1 MVGSFGGPGPTA
13 ALTSP
18 AQLAPP
24 RRTQVAHNR
33 RDTAVSVGS
42 MLVAGN
48 TKVTDLLCVT
58 PPPIPPGA
66 HAMTQLVELPPAD
79 SGPEPHRHSG
89 PVFGYVLQGRILFEL
104 EGQAPTEIAAG
115 EAFWEPGGDVVHYQM
130 RNLDTASWSR
140 FLAVCICA
148 PGVDMITMLE
158 PQEIASRDPLRHPS
172 ARRHA
177 REDDASHHRA

>member
-24 RRTQVAHNR
+24 RRTQVAHNQ
-33 RDTAVSVGS
+33 RDAAVSVGS

-66 HAMTQLVELPPAD
+66 LAMTQLVELPPRMPD
-79 SGPEPHRHSG
+79 
-89 PVFGYVLQGRILFEL
+89 QGHTDIRDRYSVTYCRAESSL
-104 EGQAPTEIAAG
+104 
-115 EAFWEPGGDVVHYQM
+115 
-130 RNLDTASWSR
+130 S
-140 FLAVCICA
+140 
-148 PGVDMITMLE
+148 
-158 PQEIASRDPLRHPS
+158 SRDKPPLKLLRVRLFGNQ
-172 ARRHA
+172 AATWCTIR
-177 REDDASHHRA
+177 